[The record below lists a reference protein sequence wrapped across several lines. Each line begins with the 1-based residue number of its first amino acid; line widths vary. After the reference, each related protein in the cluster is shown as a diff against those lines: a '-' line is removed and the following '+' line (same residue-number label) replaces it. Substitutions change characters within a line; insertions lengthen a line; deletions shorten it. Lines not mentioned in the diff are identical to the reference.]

1 MIVQSKGYNKMEHD
15 NTNNNNNNNKQKIT
29 KQCVFEKFTELHK
42 KYYVNRGCMIS
53 TLNDNFSKQ
62 FVEMH
67 HEIKW
72 VHTYNRYAE
81 TDIQVAKINVSIFGK
96 PFPVLLERPLK
107 PSHRSEFECYF
118 GFGGHCEGY
127 TEFRMISRF
136 PESFEEHS
144 FNYEELL
151 MLSSKSEKGGDCGDD
166 GDEVKENLEH
176 SDHDIDVNYIKDV
189 FKLLIIGGYVKY
201 WKAFDELNQWFVDN
215 IYQGD
220 IDGDDIWKWLSD
232 ECDRD
237 KKDENGLG
245 TINKYIFEKYEVV
258 QTDT

>member
-1 MIVQSKGYNKMEHD
+1 MEHD
-15 NTNNNNNNNKQKIT
+15 NTNTNNNNNTNKQKMT
-29 KQCVFEKFTELHK
+29 KQRIVEKFTELHK
-42 KYYVNRGCMIS
+42 KYFVNRGCMIS

-62 FVEMH
+62 FVETH
-67 HEIKW
+67 PEIEW

-81 TDIQVAKINVSIFGK
+81 TDIKVAQIDVEIFGK
-96 PFPVLLERPLK
+96 SFPVLLERPLK

-144 FNYEELL
+144 FNYEEML
-151 MLSSKSEKGGDCGDD
+151 MLSSSEKSG
-166 GDEVKENLEH
+166 
-176 SDHDIDVNYIKDV
+176 DIDINYIKDV

-201 WKAFDELNQWFVDN
+201 WKAFDELNKWFLDN
-215 IYQGD
+215 IYQCD

-245 TINKYIFEKYEVV
+245 TINKYIFEKYEVK
-258 QTDT
+258 DINK

>member
-1 MIVQSKGYNKMEHD
+1 MDKKTGV
-15 NTNNNNNNNKQKIT
+15 TR
-29 KQCVFEKFTELHK
+29 QCVVEKFTELHK
-42 KYYVNRGCMIS
+42 KYFVNRGCMIS

-62 FVEMH
+62 FVETH
-67 HEIKW
+67 PEIEW

-81 TDIQVAKINVSIFGK
+81 TDIQVAQINVEIFGK

-127 TEFRMISRF
+127 TEFRIISRF

-151 MLSSKSEKGGDCGDD
+151 MLSSSEKGGDNSGDNSGD
-166 GDEVKENLEH
+166 GRDGRDEVKENLEY
-176 SDHDIDVNYIKDV
+176 SDYDVDINYIKDV

-201 WKAFDELNQWFVDN
+201 WKAFDELNKWFLDN

-220 IDGDDIWKWLSD
+220 IDGDDIQKWLSD

-258 QTDT
+258 QAIQSLSQ

>member
-1 MIVQSKGYNKMEHD
+1 MEHD
-15 NTNNNNNNNKQKIT
+15 NSKNNTNKQKMT
-29 KQCVFEKFTELHK
+29 KQRVVEKFTELHK
-42 KYYVNRGCMIS
+42 KYFVNRGCVIS
-53 TLNDNFSKQ
+53 TLNDDFSKH

-67 HEIKW
+67 PEIKW

-81 TDIQVAKINVSIFGK
+81 TYIQVAQINVEIFGK
-96 PFPVLLERPLK
+96 SFPVLLERPLK

-151 MLSSKSEKGGDCGDD
+151 MLSSSG
-166 GDEVKENLEH
+166 
-176 SDHDIDVNYIKDV
+176 DIDIRYIKDV

-201 WKAFDELNQWFVDN
+201 WKAFDELNKWFVDN
-215 IYQGD
+215 IYQCD

-258 QTDT
+258 HADTT

>member
-1 MIVQSKGYNKMEHD
+1 MEHD
-15 NTNNNNNNNKQKIT
+15 NSNNNTNKQKMT
-29 KQCVFEKFTELHK
+29 KQRIVEKFTELHK
-42 KYYVNRGCMIS
+42 KYFVNRGCMIS
-53 TLNDNFSKQ
+53 TLNDDFSKQ

-67 HEIKW
+67 PEIKW

-81 TDIQVAKINVSIFGK
+81 TYIQVAQINVEIFGK
-96 PFPVLLERPLK
+96 SFPVLLERPLK

-151 MLSSKSEKGGDCGDD
+151 MLSSSG
-166 GDEVKENLEH
+166 
-176 SDHDIDVNYIKDV
+176 DIDIRYIKDV

-201 WKAFDELNQWFVDN
+201 WKAFDELNKWFVDN
-215 IYQGD
+215 IYQCD

-258 QTDT
+258 HADTT

>member
-1 MIVQSKGYNKMEHD
+1 MDKKTGV
-15 NTNNNNNNNKQKIT
+15 TR
-29 KQCVFEKFTELHK
+29 QCVVEKFTELHK
-42 KYYVNRGCMIS
+42 KYFVNRGCMIS

-62 FVEMH
+62 FVETH
-67 HEIKW
+67 PEIEW

-81 TDIQVAKINVSIFGK
+81 TDIQVAQINVEIFGK

-127 TEFRMISRF
+127 TEFRIISRF

-151 MLSSKSEKGGDCGDD
+151 MLSSSEKGGDNSGDNSGD
-166 GDEVKENLEH
+166 GRDGRDEVKENLEY
-176 SDHDIDVNYIKDV
+176 SDYDVDINYIKDV

-201 WKAFDELNQWFVDN
+201 WKAFDELNKWFIDN
-215 IYQGD
+215 IYQCD

-245 TINKYIFEKYEVV
+245 TMNKYIFEKYEVV
-258 QTDT
+258 

>member
-1 MIVQSKGYNKMEHD
+1 MDKKTGVTRQR
-15 NTNNNNNNNKQKIT
+15 
-29 KQCVFEKFTELHK
+29 VVEKFTELHK
-42 KYYVNRGCMIS
+42 KYFVNRGCMIS

-62 FVEMH
+62 FVETH
-67 HEIKW
+67 PEIEW

-81 TDIQVAKINVSIFGK
+81 TDIQVAQINVEIFGK

-151 MLSSKSEKGGDCGDD
+151 MLSSSEKGGDNSGD
-166 GDEVKENLEH
+166 GRDEVKENLEY
-176 SDHDIDVNYIKDV
+176 SDYDVDINYIKDV
-189 FKLLIIGGYVKY
+189 FKLLVIGGYVKY
-201 WKAFDELNQWFVDN
+201 WKAFDELNKWFLDN

-220 IDGDDIWKWLSD
+220 IDGDDIQKWLSD

-258 QTDT
+258 HADT

>member
-1 MIVQSKGYNKMEHD
+1 MEHD
-15 NTNNNNNNNKQKIT
+15 SNNNTNKQKMT
-29 KQCVFEKFTELHK
+29 KQRIVEKFTELHK
-42 KYYVNRGCMIS
+42 KYFVNRGCMIS

-67 HEIKW
+67 PEIKW
-72 VHTYNRYAE
+72 VHTYNCYAE
-81 TDIQVAKINVSIFGK
+81 TDIRVAQINVSIFGK
-96 PFPVLLERPLK
+96 SFPVLLERPLK

-151 MLSSKSEKGGDCGDD
+151 MLSSSGDGGG
-166 GDEVKENLEH
+166 EVKEHL
-176 SDHDIDVNYIKDV
+176 DDIDINYIKDV
-189 FKLLIIGGYVKY
+189 LKLLIIGGYVKY
-201 WKAFDELNQWFVDN
+201 WKAFDELNKWFVDN
-215 IYQGD
+215 IYQCD
-220 IDGDDIWKWLSD
+220 INGDDIWKWLSD
-232 ECDRD
+232 EYDRD

-258 QTDT
+258 HADT

>member
-1 MIVQSKGYNKMEHD
+1 MDKKTGVTRQR
-15 NTNNNNNNNKQKIT
+15 
-29 KQCVFEKFTELHK
+29 VVEKFTELHK
-42 KYYVNRGCMIS
+42 KYFVNRGCMIS

-62 FVEMH
+62 FVETH
-67 HEIKW
+67 PEIEW

-81 TDIQVAKINVSIFGK
+81 TDIQVAQINVEIFGK

-151 MLSSKSEKGGDCGDD
+151 MLSSSEKGGDNNGD
-166 GDEVKENLEH
+166 GRDEVKENLEY
-176 SDHDIDVNYIKDV
+176 SDYDVDINYIKDV
-189 FKLLIIGGYVKY
+189 FKLLVIGGYVKY
-201 WKAFDELNQWFVDN
+201 WKAFDELNKWFLDN

-220 IDGDDIWKWLSD
+220 IDGDDIQKWLSD

-245 TINKYIFEKYEVV
+245 MINKYIFEKYEVV
-258 QTDT
+258 QAIQSLSQ

>member
-1 MIVQSKGYNKMEHD
+1 MEHD
-15 NTNNNNNNNKQKIT
+15 NSNNNTNKQKMT
-29 KQCVFEKFTELHK
+29 KQRIVEKFTELHK
-42 KYYVNRGCMIS
+42 KYFVNRGCVIS
-53 TLNDNFSKQ
+53 TLNDDFSKQ

-67 HEIKW
+67 PEIKW

-81 TDIQVAKINVSIFGK
+81 TYIQVAQINVEIFGK
-96 PFPVLLERPLK
+96 SFPVLLERPLK

-144 FNYEELL
+144 FDYEELL
-151 MLSSKSEKGGDCGDD
+151 MLSSSG
-166 GDEVKENLEH
+166 
-176 SDHDIDVNYIKDV
+176 DIDISYIKDV

-201 WKAFDELNQWFVDN
+201 WKAFDELNKWFVDN
-215 IYQGD
+215 IYQCD

-258 QTDT
+258 HADT

>member
-1 MIVQSKGYNKMEHD
+1 MDKKTGVTRQRIV
-15 NTNNNNNNNKQKIT
+15 
-29 KQCVFEKFTELHK
+29 EKFTELHK
-42 KYYVNRGCMIS
+42 KYFVNRGCMIS
-53 TLNDNFSKQ
+53 TLNDDFSKQ

-67 HEIKW
+67 PEIEW

-81 TDIQVAKINVSIFGK
+81 TYIQVAQINVEIFGK

-127 TEFRMISRF
+127 TEFRIISRF

-151 MLSSKSEKGGDCGDD
+151 MLSSSEKSGDSSGDK
-166 GDEVKENLEH
+166 VKENLEH
-176 SDHDIDVNYIKDV
+176 SDYDVDINYIKDV
-189 FKLLIIGGYVKY
+189 FKLLVIGGYVKY
-201 WKAFDELNQWFVDN
+201 WKAFDELNKWFLDN

-220 IDGDDIWKWLSD
+220 IDGDDIQKWLSD

-237 KKDENGLG
+237 KKDDNGLG

-258 QTDT
+258 QRCT

>member
-1 MIVQSKGYNKMEHD
+1 MDKKTGVTRQR
-15 NTNNNNNNNKQKIT
+15 
-29 KQCVFEKFTELHK
+29 VVEKFTELHK
-42 KYYVNRGCMIS
+42 KYFVNRGCMIS

-62 FVEMH
+62 FVETH
-67 HEIKW
+67 PEIEW

-81 TDIQVAKINVSIFGK
+81 TDIQVAQINVEIFGK

-151 MLSSKSEKGGDCGDD
+151 MLSSSEKGGDNSGDNSGD
-166 GDEVKENLEH
+166 GRDGRDEVKENLEY
-176 SDHDIDVNYIKDV
+176 SDYDVDINYIKDV

-201 WKAFDELNQWFVDN
+201 WKAFDELNKWFLDN

-220 IDGDDIWKWLSD
+220 IDGDDIQKWLSD

-258 QTDT
+258 QAIQSLSQ

>member
-1 MIVQSKGYNKMEHD
+1 MDKKTGVTRQR
-15 NTNNNNNNNKQKIT
+15 
-29 KQCVFEKFTELHK
+29 VVEKFTELHK
-42 KYYVNRGCMIS
+42 KYFVNRGCMIS

-62 FVEMH
+62 FVETH
-67 HEIKW
+67 PEIKW
-72 VHTYNRYAE
+72 VHTYSRYAE
-81 TDIQVAKINVSIFGK
+81 TDIQVAQINVEIFGK
-96 PFPVLLERPLK
+96 PFSVLLERPLK

-136 PESFEEHS
+136 LESFEEHS

-151 MLSSKSEKGGDCGDD
+151 MLSSSEKGGDNSGNGRDCRD
-166 GDEVKENLEH
+166 GHDEVKENLEH
-176 SDHDIDVNYIKDV
+176 SDYDVDINYIKDV
-189 FKLLIIGGYVKY
+189 FKLLVIGGYVKY
-201 WKAFDELNQWFVDN
+201 WKAFDELNKWFLDN

-220 IDGDDIWKWLSD
+220 INGDDIWKWLSD

-245 TINKYIFEKYEVV
+245 TINKYIFEKYEAV
-258 QTDT
+258 

>member
-1 MIVQSKGYNKMEHD
+1 MEHD
-15 NTNNNNNNNKQKIT
+15 NNNNNTNKQKIT
-29 KQCVFEKFTELHK
+29 KQRVVEKFTELHN
-42 KYYVNRGCMIS
+42 KYFVNRGCMIS

-62 FVEMH
+62 FVETH
-67 HEIKW
+67 PEIKW

-81 TDIQVAKINVSIFGK
+81 TYIQVAQINVEIFGK
-96 PFPVLLERPLK
+96 SFPVLLERPLK

-151 MLSSKSEKGGDCGDD
+151 MLSSKSSEKGGDNS

-176 SDHDIDVNYIKDV
+176 SDYDYDVDIKYIKDV

-201 WKAFDELNQWFVDN
+201 WKAFDELNKWFVDN
-215 IYQGD
+215 IYQCD

-232 ECDRD
+232 EYDRD

-245 TINKYIFEKYEVV
+245 TINKYIFEKYEV
-258 QTDT
+258 QNK

>member
-1 MIVQSKGYNKMEHD
+1 MEHD
-15 NTNNNNNNNKQKIT
+15 NSNNNTNKQKMT
-29 KQCVFEKFTELHK
+29 KQRIIEKFTELHK
-42 KYYVNRGCMIS
+42 KYFVNRGCVIS
-53 TLNDNFSKQ
+53 TLNDDFSKQ

-67 HEIKW
+67 PEIKW

-81 TDIQVAKINVSIFGK
+81 TYIQVAQINVEIFGK
-96 PFPVLLERPLK
+96 SFPVLLERPLK

-144 FNYEELL
+144 FDYEELL
-151 MLSSKSEKGGDCGDD
+151 MLSSSG
-166 GDEVKENLEH
+166 
-176 SDHDIDVNYIKDV
+176 DIDISYIKDV

-201 WKAFDELNQWFVDN
+201 WKAFDELNKWFVDN
-215 IYQGD
+215 IYQCD

-237 KKDENGLG
+237 KKDEKGLG

-258 QTDT
+258 HADT

>member
-1 MIVQSKGYNKMEHD
+1 MED
-15 NTNNNNNNNKQKIT
+15 DGANNNTNKPRMSKQR
-29 KQCVFEKFTELHK
+29 VVEKFTELHK
-42 KYYVNRGCMIS
+42 KYFVNRGCMIS
-53 TLNDNFSKQ
+53 TLNDDFSKQ

-67 HEIKW
+67 PEIKW
-72 VHTYNRYAE
+72 VHTYNHYAE
-81 TDIQVAKINVSIFGK
+81 TDTQVAQINVEIFGK
-96 PFPVLLERPLK
+96 QFPVLLERPLK

-151 MLSSKSEKGGDCGDD
+151 MLSSSEKCGDNSRD
-166 GDEVKENLEH
+166 GGGKVKENLEH
-176 SDHDIDVNYIKDV
+176 SDYDYDVDINYIKDV
-189 FKLLIIGGYVKY
+189 LKLLIIGGYVKY
-201 WKAFDELNQWFVDN
+201 WKAFDELNKWFIDN
-215 IYQGD
+215 IYQCD

-245 TINKYIFEKYEVV
+245 TINKYIFEKYKVV
-258 QTDT
+258 HTDT